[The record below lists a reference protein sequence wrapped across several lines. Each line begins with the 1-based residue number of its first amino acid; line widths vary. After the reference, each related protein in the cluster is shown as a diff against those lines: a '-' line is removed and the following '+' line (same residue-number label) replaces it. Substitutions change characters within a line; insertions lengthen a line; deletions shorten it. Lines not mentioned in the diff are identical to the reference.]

1 VQELVRSVFA
11 LGHRI
16 EALVAAREAWQSNL
30 VDQYLMDEKREWL
43 QVMQEWFRH
52 RPGAAQ
58 ATGPAGDL
66 PARLAKLETRIDD
79 AFGRIGEGEISTED
93 YENFYLRLGSYRGLT
108 EAVNDY
114 TQIAAAFDWPRWRE
128 MRF

>member
-1 VQELVRSVFA
+1 
-11 LGHRI
+11 
-16 EALVAAREAWQSNL
+16 
-30 VDQYLMDEKREWL
+30 MDEKREWH
-43 QVMQEWFRH
+43 QVMQEWFRR

-66 PARLAKLETRIDD
+66 PARLAKLETRIDE
-79 AFGRIGEGEISTED
+79 AFARIEEGELSIED
-93 YENFYLRLGSYRGLT
+93 YENFYRRLGSYRGLT

-114 TQIAAAFDWPRWRE
+114 ARIAAAFDWPRWRE